1 MNAEEV
7 FPRPGPRT
15 RAGPSIRWP
24 AAFPVTAA
32 AAGVL
37 IVLWGAR
44 CAHEVTRPTARER
57 ETAYFATHRDVP
69 ADIAGAIRL
78 GHVLPGMDR
87 EQVRV
92 VLGEPFRVKKLRSVA
107 DGEQWLYGA
116 ERLHQDHFRSQGASF
131 YRITFIDGRVTS
143 IDPN

>member
-1 MNAEEV
+1 MNPGAV
-7 FPRPGPRT
+7 FPGPYRD
-15 RAGPSIRWP
+15 RRRGPSVRWL
-24 AAFPVTAA
+24 AAFRVTAA

-37 IVLWGAR
+37 IVLLGAR
-44 CAHEVTRPTARER
+44 CAHVVTRPTARER
-57 ETAYFATHRDVP
+57 EAAYFAAHPGAP
-69 ADIAGAIRL
+69 ADIAAAIRL

-92 VLGEPFRVKKLRSVA
+92 VLGKPFRVKKLRSVA